1 MSLKFGAFVPTIAK
15 LEIVPLI
22 YRLPKGRAYG
32 MARGLTSI
40 RQASLVILTTDDGVE
55 GIGEAWGPPAVTK
68 AYLDLIKSYFVGRDV
83 YGFEHAASAIL
94 STHYHFGIQNQ
105 MMSCLSGIDIA
116 CLDAIGKM
124 LSLPVVKLLGGP
136 ARDRLPIYASGGY
149 FTEEPEKDFPE
160 QLERL
165 RVSGVKRAKIK
176 IGAGPQCDRERV
188 SIARKVLGDDMGII
202 VDANGNYTYDE
213 ALESMRRIADYGIEW
228 YEEPLPP
235 LNFDGYAALRAR
247 APIPIATGEALYTA
261 WDFKRL
267 LDLCA
272 VDIVQPD
279 LSMCGGLRAGR
290 EIALLARLHHA
301 RLSPHV
307 WGAGIGLAAACHF
320 VASLP
325 DYPHSRNIVQPP
337 LIEYDVGD
345 NALRDT
351 IFKEPIAV
359 ENGAC
364 VLPNRP
370 GLGVEL
376 DPLAVRRFSEA

>member
-1 MSLKFGAFVPTIAK
+1 VPTIAK

-22 YRLPKGRAYG
+22 YRLPKGRPYG

-40 RQASLVILTTDDGVE
+40 RQASLVKLTTDDGVE
-55 GIGEAWGPPAVTK
+55 GIGDAWGPPAVTK
-68 AYLDLIKSYFVGRDV
+68 AYLELIESYFVGREV

-124 LSLPVVKLLGGP
+124 LSLPVVKLIGGP

-160 QLERL
+160 QPERL

-188 SIARKVLGDDMGII
+188 SIARKVLGDNAGII

-235 LNFDGYAALRAR
+235 LNFDGYAALSDCLICAPSTSYSPTYQCVEAFGPDAR
-247 APIPIATGEALYTA
+247 SPCWLAFITCVYRHTCGEPESDWRRPVISSHRSPIIRTA
-261 WDFKRL
+261 GTS
-267 LDLCA
+267 C
-272 VDIVQPD
+272 
-279 LSMCGGLRAGR
+279 
-290 EIALLARLHHA
+290 
-301 RLSPHV
+301 
-307 WGAGIGLAAACHF
+307 
-320 VASLP
+320 
-325 DYPHSRNIVQPP
+325 SR
-337 LIEYDVGD
+337 
-345 NALRDT
+345 R
-351 IFKEPIAV
+351 
-359 ENGAC
+359 
-364 VLPNRP
+364 
-370 GLGVEL
+370 
-376 DPLAVRRFSEA
+376 

>member
-1 MSLKFGAFVPTIAK
+1 MATITK
-15 LEIVPLI
+15 LEIIPLI
-22 YRLPKGRAYG
+22 YRLPEGRAYG

-40 RQASLVILTTDDGVE
+40 RQASLVKLTTDDGIE
-55 GIGEAWGPPAVTK
+55 GIGEAWGPPSITK
-68 AYLDLIKSYFVGRDV
+68 AYLELIASHFVGREV
-83 YGFEHAASAIL
+83 YGFEHVTSAIL
-94 STHYHFGIQNQ
+94 STLYHFGIQNQ
-105 MMSCLSGIDIA
+105 MTSCLSGIDIA

-124 LSLPVVKLLGGP
+124 LGLPVVKLLGGP

-149 FTEEPEKDFPE
+149 FTETPEKDFPE

-165 RVSGVKRAKIK
+165 RLTGVKRAKIK
-176 IGAGPQCDRERV
+176 IGADPQSDRERV
-188 SIARKVLGDDMGII
+188 SIARKVLGDDIGII
-202 VDANGNYTYDE
+202 VDANGMVDE
-213 ALESMRRIADYGIEW
+213 ALDSMRRIADYGIEW

-235 LNFDGYAALRAR
+235 LDFDGYAVLRPR

-267 LDLCA
+267 LDLSA
-272 VDIVQPD
+272 VDVVQPD
-279 LSMCGGLRAGR
+279 LSMCGGLRVGR
-290 EIALLARLHHA
+290 EIAMLARLHHV

-307 WGAGIGLAAACHF
+307 WGGGVGLAAACHF

-351 IFKEPIAV
+351 ILKEPIIV

-370 GLGVEL
+370 GLGIEL
-376 DPLAVRRFSEA
+376 DPAAIRHFNEP

>member
-1 MSLKFGAFVPTIAK
+1 M
-15 LEIVPLI
+15 
-22 YRLPKGRAYG
+22 
-32 MARGLTSI
+32 
-40 RQASLVILTTDDGVE
+40 
-55 GIGEAWGPPAVTK
+55 GPPGITK
-68 AYLDLIKSYFVGRDV
+68 AYLDLIAPHFIDREV
-83 YGFEHAASAIL
+83 YGFEHATSAIL
-94 STHYHFGIQNQ
+94 STYYHFGIQNQ
-105 MMSCLSGIDIA
+105 MTSCLSGIDIA

-124 LSLPVVKLLGGP
+124 VGLAIVKLLGGP

-149 FTEEPEKDFPE
+149 FTETPEKDFPE

-165 RVSGVKRAKIK
+165 RLKGAQRAKIK
-176 IGAGPQCDRERV
+176 IGAGPRSDRERGA
-188 SIARKVLGDDMGII
+188 IARKVLGDDMGII
-202 VDANGNYTYDE
+202 VDANGNYTVDE
-213 ALESMRRIADYGIEW
+213 ALESMRRIADYRIEW

-235 LNFDGYAALRAR
+235 LAFDGYAVLRSR

-267 LDLCA
+267 LDLSA

-279 LSMCGGLRAGR
+279 LTMCGGLRAGR
-290 EIALLARLHHA
+290 EIALLARLHHV
-301 RLSPHV
+301 RLSPQV
-307 WGAGIGLAAACHF
+307 WGGGVGLAAACHF

-325 DYPHSRNIVQPP
+325 DYPHTRNIVQPP
-337 LIEYDVGD
+337 LIEYDVAD

-351 IFKEPIAV
+351 IFKEPIII

-376 DPLAVRRFSEA
+376 DPVAIRRFGEP

>member
-1 MSLKFGAFVPTIAK
+1 VPTIAK

-22 YRLPKGRAYG
+22 YRLPKGRPYG

-40 RQASLVILTTDDGVE
+40 RQASLVKLTTDDGVE

-68 AYLDLIKSYFVGRDV
+68 AYLDLIESYFVGREV

-94 STHYHFGIQNQ
+94 STHYHFGIENQ

-136 ARDRLPIYASGGY
+136 ALDRLPIYASGGY
-149 FTEEPEKDFPE
+149 FTEAPDFPE

-176 IGAGPQCDRERV
+176 IGASPRCDRERV
-188 SIARKVLGDDMGII
+188 SIARKVLGDDTGII

-235 LNFDGYAALRAR
+235 LNFGSRAR
-247 APIPIATGEALYTA
+247 APNPDRDRRGALH
-261 WDFKRL
+261 R
-267 LDLCA
+267 
-272 VDIVQPD
+272 
-279 LSMCGGLRAGR
+279 MGL
-290 EIALLARLHHA
+290 
-301 RLSPHV
+301 
-307 WGAGIGLAAACHF
+307 
-320 VASLP
+320 
-325 DYPHSRNIVQPP
+325 
-337 LIEYDVGD
+337 
-345 NALRDT
+345 
-351 IFKEPIAV
+351 
-359 ENGAC
+359 
-364 VLPNRP
+364 
-370 GLGVEL
+370 
-376 DPLAVRRFSEA
+376 